1 MRWIIRIVV
10 ALVTLVVVAVAVVFL
25 IPAERIAR
33 IAEDQFEAA
42 TGRTLNITGGV
53 SPTIWP
59 RLGITLEGVAISNAD
74 WAGAEPMLE
83 AGKLDVGV
91 GLSALMGRDVVV
103 EAFEINA
110 PTIRLARNAQGQAN
124 WDFLTELG
132 GADEDEGDEG
142 GAAVNSISL
151 PKGTITGATIIYE
164 DAGTGLRKVLEALD
178 ATVRLD
184 DLEGEAQ
191 VDVSA
196 LMDGQSVSLSAQV
209 AGLQPLL
216 DGGVQGVSATGTLG
230 ANQVSFD
237 GVAGIDPLQAKGGVE
252 GVVADHP
259 SLFGLMGQPAPRI
272 PEGLGQR
279 VEFGGNLTL
288 TPEMDVFFR
297 DASLALDQNRL
308 AGDIDL
314 NLGGD
319 VPQVTARLAGDRLDF
334 SAMSTDTSEGDGA
347 ANAGAGGWSE
357 ARLDVSGLSAVNGE
371 FTFKANALDLGSIQ
385 LGRTALSGSLDRARL
400 VTRFEDVEAFDGRVS
415 GQFVVNNRA
424 GLSVGGDMV
433 ASSVSMQRLLSDFAG
448 FERLVADATL
458 SLKFLGVGETLD
470 AIMRSLSGEG
480 RLDVGGGELLGLD
493 IAGMIRNFDTAYVG
507 EGSKTVFDAITGS
520 FTMAGGVLRNE
531 DLNFAAS
538 LLTAT
543 GAGALDLGAQTVDY
557 RLIPVALAAQIDQGI
572 SVPVLITGPWSDV
585 KYRPD
590 LKFLLD
596 RELEEEKAKLKAAA
610 RAKEDELKAKAEAK
624 LTEELG
630 VTRGEGQS
638 VEDAVKDGLENKAK
652 NALRSLFD

>member
-10 ALVTLVVVAVAVVFL
+10 TLVSLAVVAVGAVFL

-33 IAEDQFEAA
+33 IAESQFEAN
-42 TGRTLNITGGV
+42 TGRKLTITGGV
-53 SPTIWP
+53 SPTLWP
-59 RLGITLEGVAISNAD
+59 RLGVTLEGVAISNAD

-83 AGKLDVGV
+83 AGRLDVGV
-91 GLSALMGRDVVV
+91 GMSALLGRDVVV
-103 EAFEINA
+103 EAFEVEA
-110 PTIRLARNAQGQAN
+110 PIIRLARNAQGQAN

-132 GADEDEGDEG
+132 GEDEEDG
-142 GAAVNSISL
+142 GGPGVNSVSL
-151 PKGTITGATIIYE
+151 PKGTITGATIIYD
-164 DAGTGLRKVLEALD
+164 DASTGLRKELEALD
-178 ATVRLD
+178 ATLRLD
-184 DLEGEAQ
+184 DLAGEAQ

-216 DGGVQGVSATGTLG
+216 DGGVQGISATATLG

-237 GVAGIDPLQAKGGVE
+237 GVAGIEPMQAKGGVE

-308 AGDIDL
+308 AGDIDVRL
-314 NLGGD
+314 AGE

-357 ARLDVSGLSAVNGE
+357 ARLDVSGLSAVNGD

-385 LGRTALSGSLDRARL
+385 LGKTALSGSLDRSRM
-400 VTRFEDVEAFDGRVS
+400 VTRFENIEAFDGLVS

-433 ASSVSMQRLLSDFAG
+433 ADRVAMQRLLSDFAG
-448 FERLVADATL
+448 FERLVADASL
-458 SLKFLGVGETLD
+458 SLKFLGVGDTLD

-480 RLDVGGGELLGLD
+480 RLDVGAGELLGLD
-493 IAGMIRNFDTAYVG
+493 IAGMIRNFDAAYVG
-507 EGSKTVFDAITGS
+507 EGSKTVFDDITAS
-520 FTMAGGVLRNE
+520 FTIADGTLRND
-531 DLNFAAS
+531 DLNFTAS

-557 RLIPVALAAQIDQGI
+557 RLVPVALAAQIDEGI
-572 SVPVLITGPWSDV
+572 SVPVLITGPWSNV

-590 LKFLLD
+590 LKSLLD
-596 RELEEEKAKLKAAA
+596 RELEEEKEKLKAAA
-610 RAKEDELKAKAEAK
+610 RAREAELKAKAEAK
-624 LTEELG
+624 LVEELG

-638 VEDAVKDGLENKAK
+638 VEEAVKDGLEEKAK
-652 NALRSLFD
+652 DALRSLFD

>member
-10 ALVTLVVVAVAVVFL
+10 TLVSLAVVAVGAVFL

-33 IAEDQFEAA
+33 IAESQFEAN
-42 TGRTLNITGGV
+42 TGRKLTITGGV
-53 SPTIWP
+53 SPTLWP
-59 RLGITLEGVAISNAD
+59 RLGVTLEGVAISNAD

-83 AGKLDVGV
+83 ASRLDVGV
-91 GLSALMGRDVVV
+91 GMSALLGRDVVV
-103 EAFEINA
+103 EAFEVEA
-110 PTIRLARNAQGQAN
+110 PIIRLARNAQGQAN

-132 GADEDEGDEG
+132 GEDEEDG
-142 GAAVNSISL
+142 GGPGVNSVSL
-151 PKGTITGATIIYE
+151 PKGTITGATIIYD
-164 DAGTGLRKVLEALD
+164 DASTGLRKELEALD
-178 ATVRLD
+178 ATLRLD
-184 DLEGEAQ
+184 DLAGEAQ

-216 DGGVQGVSATGTLG
+216 DGGVQGISATATLG

-237 GVAGIDPLQAKGGVE
+237 GVAGIEPMQAKGGVE

-308 AGDIDL
+308 AGDIDVRL
-314 NLGGD
+314 AGE

-357 ARLDVSGLSAVNGE
+357 ARLDVSGLSAVNGD

-385 LGRTALSGSLDRARL
+385 LGKTALSGSLDRSRM
-400 VTRFEDVEAFDGRVS
+400 VTRFENIEAFDGLVS

-433 ASSVSMQRLLSDFAG
+433 ADRVAMQRLLSDFAG
-448 FERLVADATL
+448 FERLVADASL
-458 SLKFLGVGETLD
+458 SLKFLGVGDTLD

-480 RLDVGGGELLGLD
+480 RLDVGAGELLGLD
-493 IAGMIRNFDTAYVG
+493 IAGMIRNFDAAYVG
-507 EGSKTVFDAITGS
+507 EGSKTVFDDITAS
-520 FTMAGGVLRNE
+520 FTIADGTLRND
-531 DLNFAAS
+531 DLNFTAS
-538 LLTAT
+538 LLMAT

-557 RLIPVALAAQIDQGI
+557 RLVPVALAAQIDEGI
-572 SVPVLITGPWSDV
+572 SVPVLITGPWSNV

-590 LKFLLD
+590 LKSLLD
-596 RELEEEKAKLKAAA
+596 RELEEEKEKLKAAA
-610 RAKEDELKAKAEAK
+610 RAREAELKAKAEAK
-624 LTEELG
+624 LVEELG

-638 VEDAVKDGLENKAK
+638 VEEAVKDGLEEKAK
-652 NALRSLFD
+652 DALRSLFD

>member
-10 ALVTLVVVAVAVVFL
+10 TLVSLAVVAVGAVFL

-33 IAEDQFEAA
+33 IAESQFEAN
-42 TGRTLNITGGV
+42 TGRKLTITGGV
-53 SPTIWP
+53 SPTLWP
-59 RLGITLEGVAISNAD
+59 RLGVTLEGVAISNAD

-83 AGKLDVGV
+83 AGRLDVGV
-91 GLSALMGRDVVV
+91 GMSALLGRDVVV
-103 EAFEINA
+103 EAFEVEA
-110 PTIRLARNAQGQAN
+110 PIIRLARNAQGQAN

-132 GADEDEGDEG
+132 GEDEEDG
-142 GAAVNSISL
+142 GGPGVNSVSL
-151 PKGTITGATIIYE
+151 PKGTITGATIIYD
-164 DAGTGLRKVLEALD
+164 DASTGLRKELEALD
-178 ATVRLD
+178 ATLRLD
-184 DLEGEAQ
+184 DLAGEAQ

-216 DGGVQGVSATGTLG
+216 DGGVQGISATATLG

-237 GVAGIDPLQAKGGVE
+237 GVAGIEPMQAKGGVE

-308 AGDIDL
+308 AGDIDVRL
-314 NLGGD
+314 AGE

-357 ARLDVSGLSAVNGE
+357 ARLDVSGLSAVNGD

-385 LGRTALSGSLDRARL
+385 LGKTALSGSLDRSRM
-400 VTRFEDVEAFDGRVS
+400 VTRFENIEAFDGLVS

-433 ASSVSMQRLLSDFAG
+433 ADRVAMQRLLSDFAG
-448 FERLVADATL
+448 FERLVADASL
-458 SLKFLGVGETLD
+458 SLKFLGVGDTLD

-480 RLDVGGGELLGLD
+480 RLDVGAGELLGLD
-493 IAGMIRNFDTAYVG
+493 IAGMIRNFDAAYVG
-507 EGSKTVFDAITGS
+507 EGSKTVFDDITAS
-520 FTMAGGVLRNE
+520 FTIADGTLRND
-531 DLNFAAS
+531 DLNFTAS
-538 LLTAT
+538 LLMAT

-557 RLIPVALAAQIDQGI
+557 RLVPVALAAQIDEGI
-572 SVPVLITGPWSDV
+572 SVPVLITGPWSNV

-590 LKFLLD
+590 LKSLLD
-596 RELEEEKAKLKAAA
+596 RELEEEKEKLKAAA
-610 RAKEDELKAKAEAK
+610 RAREAELKAKAEAK
-624 LTEELG
+624 LVEELG

-638 VEDAVKDGLENKAK
+638 VEEAVKDGLEEKAK
-652 NALRSLFD
+652 DALRSLFD

>member
-10 ALVTLVVVAVAVVFL
+10 TLVSLAVVAVAAVFL

-33 IAEDQFEAA
+33 IAESQFEAN
-42 TGRTLNITGGV
+42 TGRKLTITGGV
-53 SPTIWP
+53 SPTLWP
-59 RLGITLEGVAISNAD
+59 RLGVTLEGVAISNAD

-83 AGKLDVGV
+83 ASRLDVGV
-91 GLSALMGRDVVV
+91 GMSALLGRDVVV
-103 EAFEINA
+103 EAFEVEA
-110 PTIRLARNAQGQAN
+110 PIIRLARNAQGQAN

-132 GADEDEGDEG
+132 GEDEEDG
-142 GAAVNSISL
+142 GGPGVNSVSL
-151 PKGTITGATIIYE
+151 PKGTITGATIIYD
-164 DAGTGLRKVLEALD
+164 DASTGLRKELEALD
-178 ATVRLD
+178 ATLRLD
-184 DLEGEAQ
+184 DLAGEAQ

-216 DGGVQGVSATGTLG
+216 DGGVQGISATATLG

-237 GVAGIDPLQAKGGVE
+237 GVAGIEPVQAKGGVE

-259 SLFGLMGQPAPRI
+259 SLFALMGQPAPRI

-308 AGDIDL
+308 AGDIDVRL
-314 NLGGD
+314 AGE

-357 ARLDVSGLSAVNGE
+357 ARLDVSGLSAVNGD

-385 LGRTALSGSLDRARL
+385 LGKTALSGSLDRSRM
-400 VTRFEDVEAFDGRVS
+400 VTRFENIEAFDGLVS

-424 GLSVGGDMV
+424 GLSVGGDMIADRV
-433 ASSVSMQRLLSDFAG
+433 AMQRLLSDFAG
-448 FERLVADATL
+448 FERLVADASL
-458 SLKFLGVGETLD
+458 SLKFLGVGDTLD

-480 RLDVGGGELLGLD
+480 RLDVGAGELLGLD
-493 IAGMIRNFDTAYVG
+493 IAGMIRNFDAAYVG
-507 EGSKTVFDAITGS
+507 EGSKTVFDDITAS
-520 FTMAGGVLRNE
+520 FTIADGTLRND
-531 DLNFAAS
+531 DLNFTAS

-557 RLIPVALAAQIDQGI
+557 RLVPVALAAQIDEGI
-572 SVPVLITGPWSDV
+572 SVPVLITGPWSNV

-590 LKFLLD
+590 LKSLLD
-596 RELEEEKAKLKAAA
+596 RELEEEKEKLKAAA
-610 RAKEDELKAKAEAK
+610 RAREAELKAKAEAK
-624 LTEELG
+624 LVEELG

-638 VEDAVKDGLENKAK
+638 VEEAVKDGLEEKAK
-652 NALRSLFD
+652 DALRSLFD

>member
-10 ALVTLVVVAVAVVFL
+10 TLVSLAVVAVGAVFL

-33 IAEDQFEAA
+33 IAESQFEAN
-42 TGRTLNITGGV
+42 TGRKLTITGGV
-53 SPTIWP
+53 SPTLWP
-59 RLGITLEGVAISNAD
+59 RLGVTLEGVAISNAD

-83 AGKLDVGV
+83 ASRLDVGV
-91 GLSALMGRDVVV
+91 GMSALLGRDVVV
-103 EAFEINA
+103 EAFEVEA
-110 PTIRLARNAQGQAN
+110 PIIRLARNAQGQAN

-132 GADEDEGDEG
+132 GEDEEDG
-142 GAAVNSISL
+142 GGPGVNSVSL
-151 PKGTITGATIIYE
+151 PKGTITGATIIYD
-164 DAGTGLRKVLEALD
+164 DASTGLRKELEALD
-178 ATVRLD
+178 ATLRLD
-184 DLEGEAQ
+184 DLAGEAQ

-216 DGGVQGVSATGTLG
+216 DGGVQGISATATLG

-237 GVAGIDPLQAKGGVE
+237 GVAGIEPMQAKGGVE

-308 AGDIDL
+308 AGDIDVRL
-314 NLGGD
+314 AGE

-357 ARLDVSGLSAVNGE
+357 ARLDVSGLSAVNGD

-385 LGRTALSGSLDRARL
+385 LGKTALSGSLDRSRM
-400 VTRFEDVEAFDGRVS
+400 VTRFENIEAFDGLVS

-424 GLSVGGDMV
+424 GLSVGGDMIADRV
-433 ASSVSMQRLLSDFAG
+433 AMQRLLSDFAG
-448 FERLVADATL
+448 FERLVADASL
-458 SLKFLGVGETLD
+458 SLKFLGVGDTLD

-480 RLDVGGGELLGLD
+480 RLDVGAGELLGLD
-493 IAGMIRNFDTAYVG
+493 IAGMIRNFDAAYVG
-507 EGSKTVFDAITGS
+507 EGSKTVFDDITAS
-520 FTMAGGVLRNE
+520 FTIADGTLRND
-531 DLNFAAS
+531 DLNFTAS

-557 RLIPVALAAQIDQGI
+557 RLVPVALAAQIDEGI
-572 SVPVLITGPWSDV
+572 SVPVLITGPWSNV

-590 LKFLLD
+590 LKSLLD
-596 RELEEEKAKLKAAA
+596 RELEEEKEKLKAAA
-610 RAKEDELKAKAEAK
+610 RAREAELKAKAEAK
-624 LTEELG
+624 LVEELG

-638 VEDAVKDGLENKAK
+638 VEEAVKDGLEEKAK
-652 NALRSLFD
+652 DALRSLFD

>member
-10 ALVTLVVVAVAVVFL
+10 TLVSLAVVAVAAVFL

-33 IAEDQFEAA
+33 IAESQFEAN
-42 TGRTLNITGGV
+42 TGRKLTITGGV
-53 SPTIWP
+53 SPTLWP
-59 RLGITLEGVAISNAD
+59 RLGVTLEGVAISNAD

-83 AGKLDVGV
+83 AGRLDVGV
-91 GLSALMGRDVVV
+91 GMSALLGRDVVV
-103 EAFEINA
+103 EAFEVEA
-110 PTIRLARNAQGQAN
+110 PIIRLARNAQGQAN

-132 GADEDEGDEG
+132 GEDEEDG
-142 GAAVNSISL
+142 GGPGVNSVSL
-151 PKGTITGATIIYE
+151 PKGTITGATIIYD
-164 DAGTGLRKVLEALD
+164 DASTGLRKELEALD
-178 ATVRLD
+178 ATLRLD
-184 DLEGEAQ
+184 DLAGEAQ

-216 DGGVQGVSATGTLG
+216 DGGVQGISATATLG

-237 GVAGIDPLQAKGGVE
+237 GVAGIEPMQAKGGVE

-308 AGDIDL
+308 AGDIDVRL
-314 NLGGD
+314 AGE

-357 ARLDVSGLSAVNGE
+357 ARLDVSGLSAVNGD

-385 LGRTALSGSLDRARL
+385 LGKTALSGSLDRSRM
-400 VTRFEDVEAFDGRVS
+400 VTRFENIEAFDGLVS

-433 ASSVSMQRLLSDFAG
+433 ADRVAMQRLLSDFAG
-448 FERLVADATL
+448 FERLVADASL
-458 SLKFLGVGETLD
+458 SLKFLGVGDTLD

-480 RLDVGGGELLGLD
+480 RLDVGAGELLGLD
-493 IAGMIRNFDTAYVG
+493 IAGMIRNFDAAYVG
-507 EGSKTVFDAITGS
+507 EGSKTVFDDITAS
-520 FTMAGGVLRNE
+520 FTIADGTLRND
-531 DLNFAAS
+531 DLNFTAS

-557 RLIPVALAAQIDQGI
+557 RLVPVALAAQIDEGI
-572 SVPVLITGPWSDV
+572 SVPVLITGPWSNV

-590 LKFLLD
+590 LKSLLD
-596 RELEEEKAKLKAAA
+596 RELEEEKEKLKAAA
-610 RAKEDELKAKAEAK
+610 RAREAELKAKAEAK
-624 LTEELG
+624 LVEELG

-638 VEDAVKDGLENKAK
+638 VEKAVKDGLEEKAK
-652 NALRSLFD
+652 DALRSLFD

>member
-10 ALVTLVVVAVAVVFL
+10 TLVSLAVVAVAAVFL

-33 IAEDQFEAA
+33 IAESQFEAN
-42 TGRTLNITGGV
+42 TGRKLTITGGV
-53 SPTIWP
+53 SPTLWP
-59 RLGITLEGVAISNAD
+59 RLGVTLEGVAISNAD

-83 AGKLDVGV
+83 ASRLDVGV
-91 GLSALMGRDVVV
+91 GMSALLGRDVVV
-103 EAFEINA
+103 EAFEVEA
-110 PTIRLARNAQGQAN
+110 PIIRLARNAQGQAN

-132 GADEDEGDEG
+132 GEDEEDG
-142 GAAVNSISL
+142 GGPGVNSVSL
-151 PKGTITGATIIYE
+151 PKGTITGATIIYD
-164 DAGTGLRKVLEALD
+164 DASTGLRKQLEALD
-178 ATVRLD
+178 ATLRLD
-184 DLEGEAQ
+184 DLAGEAQ

-216 DGGVQGVSATGTLG
+216 DGGVQGISATATLG

-237 GVAGIDPLQAKGGVE
+237 GVAGIEPVQAKGGVE

-259 SLFGLMGQPAPRI
+259 SLFALMGQPAPRI

-308 AGDIDL
+308 AGDIDVRL
-314 NLGGD
+314 AGE

-357 ARLDVSGLSAVNGE
+357 ARLDVSGLSAVNGD

-385 LGRTALSGSLDRARL
+385 LGKTALSGSLDRSRM
-400 VTRFEDVEAFDGRVS
+400 VTRFENIEAFDGLVS

-424 GLSVGGDMV
+424 GLSVGGDMIADRV
-433 ASSVSMQRLLSDFAG
+433 AMQRLLSDFAG
-448 FERLVADATL
+448 FERLVADASL
-458 SLKFLGVGETLD
+458 SLKFLGVGDTLD

-480 RLDVGGGELLGLD
+480 RLDVGAGELLGLD
-493 IAGMIRNFDTAYVG
+493 IAGMIRNFDAAYVG
-507 EGSKTVFDAITGS
+507 EGSKTVFDDITAS
-520 FTMAGGVLRNE
+520 FTIADGTLRND
-531 DLNFAAS
+531 DLNFTAS

-557 RLIPVALAAQIDQGI
+557 RLVPVALAAQIDEGI
-572 SVPVLITGPWSDV
+572 SVPVLITGPWSNV

-590 LKFLLD
+590 LKSLLD
-596 RELEEEKAKLKAAA
+596 RELEEEKEKLKAAA
-610 RAKEDELKAKAEAK
+610 RAREAELKAKAEAK
-624 LTEELG
+624 LVEELG

-638 VEDAVKDGLENKAK
+638 VEKAVKDGLEEKAK
-652 NALRSLFD
+652 DALRSLFD

>member
-10 ALVTLVVVAVAVVFL
+10 TLVSLAVVAVAAVFL

-33 IAEDQFEAA
+33 IAESQFEAN
-42 TGRTLNITGGV
+42 TGRKLTITGGV
-53 SPTIWP
+53 SPTLWP
-59 RLGITLEGVAISNAD
+59 RLGVTLEGVAISNAD

-83 AGKLDVGV
+83 ASRLDVGV
-91 GLSALMGRDVVV
+91 GMSALLGRDVVV
-103 EAFEINA
+103 EAFEVEA
-110 PTIRLARNAQGQAN
+110 PIIRLARNAQGQAN

-132 GADEDEGDEG
+132 GEDEEG
-142 GAAVNSISL
+142 GDGPGVNSVSL
-151 PKGTITGATIIYE
+151 PKGTITGATIIYD
-164 DAGTGLRKVLEALD
+164 DASTGLRKQLEALD
-178 ATVRLD
+178 ATLRLD
-184 DLEGEAQ
+184 DLAGEAQ

-216 DGGVQGVSATGTLG
+216 DGGVQGISATATLG

-237 GVAGIDPLQAKGGVE
+237 GVAGIEPVQAKGGVE

-259 SLFGLMGQPAPRI
+259 SLFALMGQPAPRI

-308 AGDIDL
+308 AGDIDVRL
-314 NLGGD
+314 AGE

-357 ARLDVSGLSAVNGE
+357 ARLDVSGLSAVNGD

-385 LGRTALSGSLDRARL
+385 LGKTALSGSLDRSRM
-400 VTRFEDVEAFDGRVS
+400 VTRFENIEAFDGLVS

-433 ASSVSMQRLLSDFAG
+433 ADRVAMQRLLSDFAG
-448 FERLVADATL
+448 FERLVADASL
-458 SLKFLGVGETLD
+458 SLKFLGVGDTLD

-480 RLDVGGGELLGLD
+480 RLDVGAGELLGLD
-493 IAGMIRNFDTAYVG
+493 IAGMIRNFDAAYVG
-507 EGSKTVFDAITGS
+507 EGSKTVFDDITAS
-520 FTMAGGVLRNE
+520 FTIADGTLRND
-531 DLNFAAS
+531 DLNFTAS

-557 RLIPVALAAQIDQGI
+557 RLVPVALAAQIDEGI
-572 SVPVLITGPWSDV
+572 SVPVLITGPWSNV

-590 LKFLLD
+590 LKSLLD
-596 RELEEEKAKLKAAA
+596 RELEEEKEKLKAAA
-610 RAKEDELKAKAEAK
+610 RAREAELKAKAEAK
-624 LTEELG
+624 LVEELG

-638 VEDAVKDGLENKAK
+638 VEKAVKDGLEEKAK
-652 NALRSLFD
+652 DALRSLFD